1 MRWPLSYTL
10 TKTPDSPVLRL
21 ELQTTP
27 VSDST
32 GGTPLRKISKAV
44 GPRDAKVLFGK
55 LWVERGRESFEI
67 SPDQQ
72 SRIWVSYGVEFT
84 LAQLQMA
91 PCWKMADWIVLRE
104 KLVISPGNVS
114 DSKRTL
120 PRI

>member
-1 MRWPLSYTL
+1 M
-10 TKTPDSPVLRL
+10 
-21 ELQTTP
+21 
-27 VSDST
+27 
-32 GGTPLRKISKAV
+32 SKAV
-44 GPRDAKVLFGK
+44 DPRDAKVLFGK

-72 SRIWVSYGVEFT
+72 STIWVSYGAEFT
-84 LAQLQMA
+84 LAQLQTV

-114 DSKRTL
+114 DGKRTL

>member
-1 MRWPLSYTL
+1 MSKTEDRRILSHISQDS
-10 TKTPDSPVLRL
+10 PDSA
-21 ELQTTP
+21 
-27 VSDST
+27 ST
-32 GGTPLRKISKAV
+32 GGTRRQKMSKAV
-44 GPRDAKVLFGK
+44 DPRDAKMLFGK
-55 LWVERGRESFEI
+55 LWVERGRESLEI

-72 SRIWVSYGVEFT
+72 SGIWVSHGAEFT

>member
-1 MRWPLSYTL
+1 MSKMADRLILRLISQ
-10 TKTPDSPVLRL
+10 DSPG
-21 ELQTTP
+21 
-27 VSDST
+27 SAST
-32 GGTPLRKISKAV
+32 GGTPRQKMSKAV
-44 GPRDAKVLFGK
+44 DPRDAKVLFGK
-55 LWVERGRESFEI
+55 LWVERGRESLET

-72 SRIWVSYGVEFT
+72 SRISVSYGAEFT

>member
-1 MRWPLSYTL
+1 
-10 TKTPDSPVLRL
+10 
-21 ELQTTP
+21 
-27 VSDST
+27 
-32 GGTPLRKISKAV
+32 
-44 GPRDAKVLFGK
+44 VLFGK

-104 KLVISPGNVS
+104 KLVISPETFQTANGPFREFRKKNISRDTKQALQGKRVS
-114 DSKRTL
+114 LKWRNY
-120 PRI
+120 PVRK

>member
-1 MRWPLSYTL
+1 MSKMADRLILCLISQ
-10 TKTPDSPVLRL
+10 DSPGSV
-21 ELQTTP
+21 
-27 VSDST
+27 ST
-32 GGTPLRKISKAV
+32 GGTPRQKISKAV
-44 GPRDAKVLFGK
+44 APRDAKVLFGK

-72 SRIWVSYGVEFT
+72 SGIWVSYGAEFT

-114 DSKRTL
+114 DGKRTL

>member
-1 MRWPLSYTL
+1 MSKTEDRRILSHISQDS
-10 TKTPDSPVLRL
+10 PDSA
-21 ELQTTP
+21 
-27 VSDST
+27 ST
-32 GGTPLRKISKAV
+32 GGTRRQKMSKAV
-44 GPRDAKVLFGK
+44 DPRDAKMLFGK
-55 LWVERGRESFEI
+55 LWVVRGRESFEI

-72 SRIWVSYGVEFT
+72 SGIWVSHGAEFT